1 MKVAALDASGALG
14 PHPANAIRVTIGNS
28 TRRISASAL
37 PLIAWLPPRQGR
49 RSHTSV
55 EDTLGQERSY
65 IRNNTCATPAPGPD
79 ARRLHGGEACPRG
92 TRLRGGDSTAQERIR
107 TPRCLSPGFESA

>member
-1 MKVAALDASGALG
+1 MKVAAPDASGALG

-49 RSHTSV
+49 GSHTTV

-65 IRNNTCATPAPGPD
+65 IRKNTCATPAPAPD
-79 ARRLHGGEACPRG
+79 CIGRGVSPRDEAAR
-92 TRLRGGDSTAQERIR
+92 GDSTARERIR
-107 TPRCLSPGFESA
+107 TPRFLGPGFESA